1 MSRIGKMPI
10 AVPAGVEVTVA
21 EGNLVT
27 VKGPK
32 GTLTQQLQPSM
43 TIKQEGAELLVS
55 RPDDGKENRALHG
68 LTRALLH
75 NMVVGVTD
83 GYKKTLEV
91 NGVGYRAAKEGNKL
105 VLNIGYSHTVEVP
118 EIDGITIEVPQPN
131 QIVVSGCDKQKV
143 GQFAAEI
150 REKRP
155 PEPYKGKVDLVIDH
169 HGSNDGFGKKN
180 LIRPDAG
187 GCAEVLYDVLTAL
200 GVKFTADIAECIYIG
215 VSTDTGC
222 FKFSNTTAH
231 SHAVAA
237 ACLTA
242 GIDGGEINRVLF
254 ETKSRP
260 RFEMERIVFDT
271 MEFHENGAIAVAV
284 LWRRDIDHAG
294 ADMDDLD
301 SIASLT
307 RQIEGVQIGI
317 TLTEKPD
324 GTVRVSVRTTKEMDA
339 AAICKKVG
347 GGGHI
352 RAAGASFTCGMA
364 EAKAAMLKAAEEQFH
379 AAK

>member
-1 MSRIGKMPI
+1 MFRPI
-10 AVPAGVEVTVA
+10 P
-21 EGNLVT
+21 
-27 VKGPK
+27 
-32 GTLTQQLQPSM
+32 
-43 TIKQEGAELLVS
+43 
-55 RPDDGKENRALHG
+55 
-68 LTRALLH
+68 
-75 NMVVGVTD
+75 
-83 GYKKTLEV
+83 
-91 NGVGYRAAKEGNKL
+91 
-105 VLNIGYSHTVEVP
+105 
-118 EIDGITIEVPQPN
+118 
-131 QIVVSGCDKQKV
+131 
-143 GQFAAEI
+143 
-150 REKRP
+150 
-155 PEPYKGKVDLVIDH
+155 
-169 HGSNDGFGKKN
+169 
-180 LIRPDAG
+180 
-187 GCAEVLYDVLTAL
+187 
-200 GVKFTADIAECIYIG
+200 
-215 VSTDTGC
+215 GC

-324 GTVRVSVRTTKEMDA
+324 GTFAFPSAPPRRWTRLLSARRSAAAVMSVRQVQASPAHGGSQGCYAEGGRGA
-339 AAICKKVG
+339 VSCSKV
-347 GGGHI
+347 
-352 RAAGASFTCGMA
+352 T
-364 EAKAAMLKAAEEQFH
+364 
-379 AAK
+379 